1 MNQTPT
7 VSIVTPSY
15 NQAQFLEKTLRS
27 VLEQDYPAIE
37 YLVVD
42 GGSTDDSVELIKKY
56 ADRINWWVSE
66 KDRGQ
71 ADGINK
77 GLRRAAG
84 EIVAWLNSDDFY
96 QPGAVAG
103 AVQALRENPST
114 GFVYGDLQVVNPA
127 GEITNVLTYGD
138 WKLPGLMEFKIIGQ
152 PSVFMRREV
161 LEKAGYLDES
171 YHLLLDHHL
180 WLRLAMIAEPKY
192 IPQLWAGEHYHPG
205 SKNAAHAA
213 EFGAEAWRIVDW
225 MKSQPSLAHLL
236 KTNQRKIEA
245 GAERLNAFYLFD
257 AQDFIAAR
265 RAYFRSLAAHPS
277 AALKDWRRILY
288 ALLSPLGLDKLRQAY
303 LNRRKRKYNKNERIS
318 C

>member
-7 VSIVTPSY
+7 VSIVTPSF
-15 NQAQFLEKTLRS
+15 NQAQFLEKTLLS

-42 GGSTDDSVELIKKY
+42 GGSTDGSVEIIRKY
-56 ADRINWWVSE
+56 ADRIAWWVSE
-66 KDRGQ
+66 KDNGQ

-77 GLRRAAG
+77 GLRRATG

-96 QPGAVAG
+96 QPGAIAD
-103 AVQALRENPST
+103 AVQALCDNPDA

-127 GEITNVLTYGD
+127 GETTNVLTYGD

-152 PSVFMRREV
+152 PAVFMRREV
-161 LEKAGYLDES
+161 LAQAGYLDEH
-171 YHLLLDHHL
+171 YHFLLDHHL
-180 WLRLAMIAEPKY
+180 WLRMATVAEPKY
-192 IPQLWAGEHYHPG
+192 IPRLWAGEHYHPG

-213 EFGAEAWRIVDW
+213 EFGAEAWRIGAW
-225 MKSQPSLAHLL
+225 MQSQPGLAELL
-236 KTNQRKIEA
+236 KSNQRRIKA

-257 AQDFIAAR
+257 AQDYPAAL
-265 RAYFRSLAAHPS
+265 RAYLRSLGDHPS

-288 ALLSPLGLDKLRQAY
+288 AALSPLGLEKIRQTY
-303 LNRRKRKYNKNERIS
+303 LSRRKHKYNKNEHIS
-318 C
+318 P